1 MENKKYSILFI
12 ALYCYTGHL
21 KDIVNH
27 LKEKNPR
34 IDVAILT
41 NKPDDYKELADKNVK
56 IYFYNISSV
65 DWIKI
70 RWLRVLT
77 TKYKQIHFFSKF
89 SKNKRYDIINIHFAN
104 RYMSFVYNY
113 LRYMSNNIVIT
124 PWGSDLLRRPKK
136 NLEQLSY
143 LYKKA
148 DYVTLPASSSSP
160 IVRIVLETFKIDPK
174 KLVGSFWGTELVDFA
189 IKKGNSISQ
198 DEAKVHFGLF
208 GRYVITCGYNKQ
220 EEQRHKAIIQAIDQ
234 VRDQLPNN
242 LTLLFPM
249 TYGNW
254 TTQANY
260 LEDLKEECK
269 KRELH
274 AVFVTDFLSVE
285 ELYKLRKATDIFIHV
300 QTTDAGARS
309 VYEYIL
315 CEKKIVQGSWIKY
328 GKFESYAPLFYFPV
342 NKLDELGMTIVKAYR
357 SDAIDIPKEV
367 MDIVKS
373 RSWDNKITQMNNF
386 FMSIV

>member
-1 MENKKYSILFI
+1 MI
-12 ALYCYTGHL
+12 ALYCYSEHL

-27 LKEKNPR
+27 LKEKNQLVD
-34 IDVAILT
+34 ISILT
-41 NKPDDYKELADKNVK
+41 NKPDDYKDIMGKLADL
-56 IYFYNISSV
+56 YFYDVSSV

-70 RWLRVLT
+70 RRLRVFA
-77 TKYKQIHFFSKF
+77 TKYKQIRFFSKF
-89 SKNKRYDIINIHFAN
+89 CKNRRFDIVNIHFPN
-104 RYMSFVYNY
+104 RYMSFVYKY
-113 LRYMSNNIVIT
+113 LRVMSKNIVIT

-136 NLEQLSY
+136 NLEQLSL
-143 LYKKA
+143 LYKNA
-148 DYVTLPASSSSP
+148 DYVTLPASSTSP
-160 IVRIVLETFKIDPK
+160 IVRIVLKDFKVDPQ
-174 KLVGSFWGTELVDFA
+174 KLVGSFWGTDLVDFA
-189 IKKGNSISQ
+189 IKNGKSISQ
-198 DEAKVHFGLF
+198 DDAKIHFGLL

-220 EEQRHKAIIQAIDQ
+220 EEQRHKDIILAIDQ

-254 TTQANY
+254 TTQAGY
-260 LEDLKEECK
+260 LDNLNEECK
-269 KRELH
+269 KRNLH

-285 ELYKLRKATDIFIHV
+285 ELYKLRKATDMFIHV

-328 GKFESYAPLFYFPV
+328 AKLESFSPLFYFPV
-342 NKLDELGMTIVKAYR
+342 DKLENLGVAIVKAYQ
-357 SDAIDIPKEV
+357 SEKIEIPQGV
-367 MDIVKS
+367 MDIVLS
-373 RSWDNKITQMNNF
+373 RSWDSKISKMNDF